1 MYQRNMNGA
10 ITNLH
15 AKEKMQGTVGQMG
28 IYFFFAICL
37 ILRMIPVCTFP
48 LGGKYQRPPGAGEFP
63 CLPHRPRT
71 PVFLSMSSC
80 GSLAG
85 ACEGVHD
92 RAAHMMVRLAHRESS
107 FPYLLPLSGC
117 KISRSLTR
125 AAIMPGLLP
134 LVRYSSKPQH
144 PSRQA
149 HSAATSAAQG
159 HEGVRGKN
167 RSYFSP
173 GGFGHFRRA
182 KVGFD
187 DAGQR
192 LCARGSMTLR
202 RAKAALNYNRI
213 LY

>member
-1 MYQRNMNGA
+1 
-10 ITNLH
+10 
-15 AKEKMQGTVGQMG
+15 
-28 IYFFFAICL
+28 
-37 ILRMIPVCTFP
+37 MIPVCTFP
-48 LGGKYQRPPGAGEFP
+48 HGGKYQRPPGAGEFP

-125 AAIMPGLLP
+125 AAIMLGLLP

-159 HEGVRGKN
+159 HVGVRGKN

-182 KVGFD
+182 KV
-187 DAGQR
+187 
-192 LCARGSMTLR
+192 
-202 RAKAALNYNRI
+202 ALNYNRI

>member
-1 MYQRNMNGA
+1 MNGA

-92 RAAHMMVRLAHRESS
+92 RAAHTMVRLAHRESS

-125 AAIMPGLLP
+125 AAIMLGLLP

-167 RSYFSP
+167 RPYFSP

-182 KVGFD
+182 KV
-187 DAGQR
+187 
-192 LCARGSMTLR
+192 
-202 RAKAALNYNRI
+202 ALNYNRI

>member
-1 MYQRNMNGA
+1 MNGA

-125 AAIMPGLLP
+125 AAIMLGLLP

-167 RSYFSP
+167 RPYFSP

-182 KVGFD
+182 KV
-187 DAGQR
+187 
-192 LCARGSMTLR
+192 
-202 RAKAALNYNRI
+202 ALNYNRI

>member
-1 MYQRNMNGA
+1 MNGA

-125 AAIMPGLLP
+125 AAIMLGLLP

-149 HSAATSAAQG
+149 HSAATSATQG

-167 RSYFSP
+167 RPYFSP

-182 KVGFD
+182 KV
-187 DAGQR
+187 
-192 LCARGSMTLR
+192 
-202 RAKAALNYNRI
+202 ALNYNRI